1 MKKLLNNKPQLLL
14 KAADPD
20 IVYYDPRAINKSIQ
34 LLALLDVQD
43 KILRVKTVLEMDLFR
58 ISGNIDLI
66 AKADSWIYERF
77 KNECFWHF
85 MPHDYGVIYDR

>member
-1 MKKLLNNKPQLLL
+1 MKQLTTKPQLLL
-14 KAADPD
+14 KAGDPN
-20 IVYYDPRAINKSIQ
+20 IVYYDPRVINKSKQ

-43 KILRVKTVLEMDLFR
+43 RILRVKSVLEMDLFR

-77 KNECFWHF
+77 KNDQFWHY
-85 MPHDYGVIYDR
+85 MPHDYSTIYER